1 MRIDAVNAE
10 VVPSRQ
16 LLDTPDILK
25 ILFRGTKADLGVV
38 ERIRATGHL
47 TLEAFWQEA
56 IGLTQRGHLRGSGNG
71 YQKLRPSSRIRQNG
85 DGLPGVDA
93 QYLRGL
99 PEITA
104 ASFTAIAID
113 RGRLNAFSQRRI
125 HDPRSSE
132 LFTGPLL
139 IVHKSP
145 PAETGRASPQ
155 IDEGQSREDQ

>member
-1 MRIDAVNAE
+1 
-10 VVPSRQ
+10 
-16 LLDTPDILK
+16 
-25 ILFRGTKADLGVV
+25 VV
-38 ERIRATGHL
+38 ERIRANGHL
-47 TLEAFWQEA
+47 TLDAFWQEA
-56 IGLTQRGHLRGSGNG
+56 IGLTERGHLRGSGNG

-93 QYLRGL
+93 RYLRGL

-104 ASFTAIAID
+104 ASFTGIAID
-113 RGRLNAFSQRRI
+113 RRRLDAFSQRRI

-145 PAETGRASPQ
+145 PAETGRIGVAVSEADVVFNETFYGYRTCHKSKLYDPPRPQ
-155 IDEGQSREDQ
+155 PHTKR